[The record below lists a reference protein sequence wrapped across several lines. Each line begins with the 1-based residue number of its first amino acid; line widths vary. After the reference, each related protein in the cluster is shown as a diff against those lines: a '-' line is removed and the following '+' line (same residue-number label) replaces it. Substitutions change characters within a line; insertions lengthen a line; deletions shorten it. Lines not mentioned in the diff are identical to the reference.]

1 MTDKPKVFVTRR
13 LPANVEARLKRDY
26 DPRLNADDHL
36 PSADEVVAGCKGADA
51 MIPCP
56 TDKITAEVIERL
68 DASVKAIATFS
79 VGYEHIDVEAAKKRG
94 IVVTN
99 TPDVL
104 TDATAD
110 IAMLLILGA
119 ARRAWEGE
127 CMVRNATWGA
137 WAPTGMLGVQ
147 VTGNRLGI
155 MGMGRIGQAVARRA
169 RGFDMEVHYH
179 NRSRLPAELEHGA
192 TFHADLDSLL
202 AVSSILSIHCPSTPE
217 TRKAINAETLAKL
230 PDGAIVVN
238 TARGN
243 VVDDEALIAALK
255 SGKLF
260 AAGIDVYDG
269 EPNIHPGYRDL
280 TNAFLLPHLG
290 SATHAT
296 RDGMGFKAVDNLDA
310 FFAGKEPP
318 NRVA

>member
-1 MTDKPKVFVTRR
+1 MAAKPKVFVTRR
-13 LPANVEARLKRDY
+13 LPDNVEARLKRDY
-26 DPRLNADDHL
+26 EPRLNADDHL
-36 PSADEVVAGCKGADA
+36 PGADEVVEGCKGADA
-51 MIPCP
+51 LLPCP
-56 TDKITAEVIERL
+56 TDKITADVIERL
-68 DASVKAIATFS
+68 DPSVKAIATFS
-79 VGYEHIDVEAAKKRG
+79 VGYEHIDVGAAKKRG

-127 CMVRNATWGA
+127 CMVRQATWGA

-147 VTGNRLGI
+147 VTGSRLGI

-169 RGFDMEVHYH
+169 RGFEMEVHYH
-179 NRSRLPAELEHGA
+179 NRSRLPADQEHGA
-192 TFHADLDSLL
+192 TFHGDLDSLL
-202 AVSSILSIHCPSTPE
+202 AVSNILSIHCPSTAE
-217 TRKAINAETLAKL
+217 TRKSINAETLAKL

-269 EPNIHPGYRDL
+269 EPNIHPGYRELD
-280 TNAFLLPHLG
+280 NAFLLPHLG

-296 RDGMGFKAVDNLDA
+296 RDGMGFKALDNLDA
-310 FFAGKEPP
+310 FFAGKAPP